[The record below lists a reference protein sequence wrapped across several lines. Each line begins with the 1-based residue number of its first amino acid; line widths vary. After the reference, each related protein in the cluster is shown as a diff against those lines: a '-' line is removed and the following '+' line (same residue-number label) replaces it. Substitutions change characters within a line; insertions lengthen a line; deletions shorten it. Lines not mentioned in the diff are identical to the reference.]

1 MSRVERQKGAGGV
14 NGAGMETRAPPA
26 LGNPRRLLRLL
37 EAIAAGTRRAP
48 GLARQLDLEGRV
60 VRAYLGQAEWLGLLS
75 STPEL
80 HLTRLGLEYV
90 FGGSRRGLWLGATV
104 AAHPVLGTTPPPD
117 IDTVAAA
124 LLDAGVSLSEALA
137 RRDARAVMRL
147 LEGARKHRPRA
158 PAGVQLSL
166 SFGPPAAARR
176 TSLEPQPG
184 DDSLDLYAFVLRG
197 LLEAG
202 ELRLSTLRGLLDEAG
217 AADAGLGAYVAL
229 AIRRGDAE
237 RRGESL
243 VVTRGAL
250 DRADLADS
258 VVSVALSDPDFRVW
272 LAAPD
277 APGSEARR
285 CARWGRRLFGN
296 EAPERVLPR
305 LLFGRS
311 LQSVPVAGSAREP
324 LPAGTGPF
332 LDHLTDRDLALA
344 FPGSLAQLAEG
355 VAWVHQVWRS
365 VVQNP
370 AGVRPPGP
378 LDGRLTVH
386 GGCFAPSD
394 PPPRN
399 IPDMLSLRLRAV
411 RAVPAFALLVAA
423 GLLHRRRSLR
433 LRLQG
438 QSLLVELP
446 RRRELPWPML
456 LNRLARQRGWHLCPP
471 QSPGAWRSHVET
483 AQALGLM
490 TTLSGGLTTVD
501 ELFVCRL
508 GTDPEHHEMHD
519 RLQPLVDMLEAA
531 CDLD

>member
-1 MSRVERQKGAGGV
+1 MSRAERQKGAGGV

-48 GLARQLDLEGRV
+48 ALARQLDLEGRV
-60 VRAYLGQAEWLGLLS
+60 VRAYLGQAEWLGLVS
-75 STPEL
+75 SAPEL
-80 HLTRLGLEYV
+80 HLTRIGLEYV
-90 FGGSRRGLWLGATV
+90 FGGARRGLWLGAAV
-104 AAHPVLGTTPPPD
+104 AAHPILGTTPAPD
-117 IDTVAAA
+117 LDTVAAA

-158 PAGVQLSL
+158 SAGVQLAL
-166 SFGPPAAARR
+166 SFGPTAAPRR
-176 TSLEPQPG
+176 AAIEPQPG
-184 DDSLDLYAFVLRG
+184 DDSLDLYAFVLRA

-202 ELRLSTLRGLLDEAG
+202 ELRLSTLRGLLDEVG

-229 AIRRGDAE
+229 AIRRGDAD

-243 VVTRGAL
+243 VVTPGAL
-250 DRADLADS
+250 ERADLAES
-258 VVSVALSDPDFRVW
+258 VVSVALSDPDFRAW

-296 EAPERVLPR
+296 EPAERVLPR

-311 LQSVPVAGSAREP
+311 LQTVPVAGRAGEP
-324 LPAGTGPF
+324 LPAGKGAF
-332 LDHLTDRDLALA
+332 LDHLTERGLALA
-344 FPGSLAQLAEG
+344 FPASLAQLAEG

-378 LDGRLTVH
+378 LDTRVSVH
-386 GGCFAPSD
+386 GGLFAPGD

-399 IPDMLSLRLRAV
+399 IPDTLSLRLRAV

-433 LRLQG
+433 LRLHG
-438 QSLLVELP
+438 QTLLVELP
-446 RRRELPWPML
+446 RRREVPWSTCL
-456 LNRLARQRGWHLCPP
+456 DRLARQRGWHLCPP
-471 QSPGAWRSHVET
+471 QGAGAWRSHVET
-483 AQALGLM
+483 AQSLGLM
-490 TTLSGGLTTVD
+490 TTLASGLTTID
-501 ELFVCRL
+501 ELFACRL

-531 CDLD
+531 CELD